1 MERCNNIINDENPK
15 NNWEVIDC
23 QNGFAWLHFSTIKR
37 LDNSNIDTY
46 VSTVYE
52 VNLNINK
59 RQIVK
64 LVNNSYRLWHMYIS
78 TNYIY
83 AIITVYLN
91 ESLCNCYRQLVRLN
105 RKNGIIEELW
115 AFKENIEATF
125 ISKVLDDN
133 YILLYILYKSN
144 GDIIERYDL
153 FNVSA
158 NEYETIYIDNE
169 EMIEPKIFLSAGS
182 NGLLILFDLHIT
194 PSDKC
199 LCTGNSDRIFVCERK
214 TTL

>member
-1 MERCNNIINDENPK
+1 M
-15 NNWEVIDC
+15 
-23 QNGFAWLHFSTIKR
+23 T
-37 LDNSNIDTY
+37 
-46 VSTVYE
+46 
-52 VNLNINK
+52 
-59 RQIVK
+59 
-64 LVNNSYRLWHMYIS
+64 
-78 TNYIY
+78 
-83 AIITVYLN
+83 
-91 ESLCNCYRQLVRLN
+91 
-105 RKNGIIEELW
+105 
-115 AFKENIEATF
+115 ENIEATF
-125 ISKVLDDN
+125 INKVLDDN